1 MIEIKYGENSE
12 QADLAGLSIAEA
24 REQYHLKFNIPDGAK
39 AYLNGKQIKKDQEAG
54 LSICDCDALSFK
66 EGTKVKVPVFMIA
79 ILAALAAT
87 GGMFAY
93 TYFTATTTIGV
104 TAGGADFADVSA
116 NMTVTP
122 WSVCGYV
129 TGAVNTGDL
138 FTIDTT
144 PCGYTGDFIATVYLS
159 NAEQL
164 TKVYRVLVLKLE
176 VWDNAGPTKVDING
190 DGVVDLAGHEDY
202 ALLTLRNG
210 ATDLFI
216 TQPAPPSTYNV
227 ELAGGFYRTHIW
239 GTGWTAGYQAPQLL
253 IEISQR

>member
-1 MIEIKYGENSE
+1 MVEIRYSEYSE
-12 QADLAGLSIAEA
+12 QVDLAGWSVAEA
-24 REQYHLKFNIPDGAK
+24 REQYQLKFNIPDGAK
-39 AYLNGKQIKKDQEAG
+39 AYLNGKQVKKDQESG
-54 LSICDCDALSFK
+54 LAICDCDEVYFK
-66 EGTKVKVPVFMIA
+66 VGSKVPVFMIA
-79 ILAALAAT
+79 LLAALAAT

-116 NMTVTP
+116 NMTVSP

-129 TGAVNTGDL
+129 TGAVNTGSL

-144 PCGYTGDFIATVYLS
+144 PCAYTGDFIATVYLS

-164 TKVYRVLVLKLE
+164 SKVYRVLVLKLE
-176 VWDNAGPTKVDING
+176 VWDNVLAAKVDING

-227 ELAGGFYRTHIW
+227 KLAGGFYRTHIW
-239 GTGWTAGYQAPQLL
+239 GTGWTAGFQSPQLL
-253 IEISQR
+253 IEVSQR